1 MLGSVK
7 HQIKNIKNSNIA
19 KVSYNCY
26 RSAVPR
32 QNNKKMGIKPST
44 SMNEIPP
51 FQKQIRL
58 NKKYDM
64 HTKQS
69 QIFGGLQKH
78 GTSLVKGS

>member
-1 MLGSVK
+1 
-7 HQIKNIKNSNIA
+7 
-19 KVSYNCY
+19 
-26 RSAVPR
+26 
-32 QNNKKMGIKPST
+32 MGIKPST